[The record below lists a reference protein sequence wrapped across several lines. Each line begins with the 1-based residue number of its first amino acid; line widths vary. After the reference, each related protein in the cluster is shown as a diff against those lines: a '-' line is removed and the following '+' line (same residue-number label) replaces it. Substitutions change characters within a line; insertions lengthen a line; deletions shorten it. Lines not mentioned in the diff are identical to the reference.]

1 MAKKGEGCEV
11 VRVTDNEKTYKG
23 EERVWV
29 KSLWCKGHN
38 KSVCTKRV
46 IFCFVSVLQ
55 MSPGF

>member
-29 KSLWCKGHN
+29 KSL
-38 KSVCTKRV
+38 
-46 IFCFVSVLQ
+46 
-55 MSPGF
+55 